1 MAGLRDDAAVIERVF
16 QHIDRGT
23 TDESEAIWREP
34 VANYRSE
41 ARLAAELALA
51 FRRTPTPFC
60 PSVALAEPGAFVAR
74 EAAGTPLL
82 AVRGADGA
90 ARVFRNACRHR
101 GTQLAEG
108 RGCQR
113 GFVCRYHGWS
123 YGLDGRLLHVP
134 HARGF
139 PGLDAEKRGLVPV
152 ASFERH
158 GLVFV
163 TQEGEARP
171 GPELDALAGLLAP
184 SLRLRGSSEQE
195 IAANWKVF
203 TEGFLEGYHIRTTH
217 RDTFYPVQYDN
228 LNVVEHFGPNT
239 RIVFP
244 YRAIEKLRGAPA
256 ADRLPAGV
264 LTYLYHLFPN
274 VIVATFPKHLIVS
287 VLEPLGVARTRGVSW
302 ALAEDATGEPA
313 AEAGVARS
321 QSFVVAGAAEDNAM
335 VESIQRALASG
346 ANQSFEFGRFEGGI
360 THFHR
365 ALRAALG
372 EAA

>member
-1 MAGLRDDAAVIERVF
+1 MAGLRSDASVIERVF
-16 QHIDRGT
+16 QHIDGGT
-23 TDESEAIWREP
+23 TDESDATWREP

-60 PSVALAEPGAFVAR
+60 PSAALAEAGAFVAR

-101 GTQLAEG
+101 GAELASG
-108 RGCQR
+108 SGCQR

-139 PGLDAEKRGLVPV
+139 PGLDTEKRGLVPV
-152 ASFERH
+152 PSFERH

-171 GPELDALAGLLAP
+171 GPELDALAGVLP
-184 SLRLRGSSEQE
+184 PTLRVRASYGQE
-195 IAANWKVF
+195 VAANWKVF

-244 YRAIEKLRGAPA
+244 YRAIEKLRGVPA
-256 ADRLPAGV
+256 AERSPAGV

-274 VIVATFPKHLIVS
+274 VIVATFPKHWIVS
-287 VLEPLGVARTRGVSW
+287 VLEPRGVGRTGGSAW
-302 ALAEDATGEPA
+302 ALAEEPAGEPA

-321 QSFVVAGAAEDNAM
+321 QSFVIPGAAEDNAM
-335 VESIQRALASG
+335 VESIQRSIASG
-346 ANQSFEFGRFEGGI
+346 ANESFEFGRFEGGI

-372 EAA
+372 EAG